1 MAHQAQDTFVAELKT
16 GPVLV
21 QKGSVW
27 ADGHAVVKLDGG
39 RELLFK
45 PLDLG
50 EDEPAAKRP
59 RGRPRQVAGDVP
71 AADDAAA
78 DSADGGDGA
87 GGMPLT
93 PTGWKVW
100 GQVTCGTR

>member
-39 RELLFK
+39 RDLLFK

-59 RGRPRQVAGDVP
+59 RGRPRKVAAGEVP
-71 AADDAAA
+71 ADDAAV
-78 DSADGGDGA
+78 SGDGE
-87 GGMPLT
+87 GGEE
-93 PTGWKVW
+93 
-100 GQVTCGTR
+100 

>member
-1 MAHQAQDTFVAELKT
+1 MAQTAQDTFLAELEN
-16 GPVLV
+16 GSVLV

-27 ADGHAVVKLDGG
+27 ADNHAVVKLDAG

-59 RGRPRQVAGDVP
+59 RGRPRKVAAVDVP
-71 AADDAAA
+71 ADEN
-78 DSADGGDGA
+78 GEE
-87 GGMPLT
+87 
-93 PTGWKVW
+93 
-100 GQVTCGTR
+100 